1 VVRNLSKTSLIIL
14 TFLLLLAACTKPPN
28 IVKVIGI
35 IDGDTIV
42 VEGGYHMRYIGVDA
56 PEKDEPYYFEAL
68 TANQRL
74 VKNKKIRL
82 EEDVTGKDKYGRL
95 LRYIYVNNTFVNAE
109 LVRQGYAQAKAYPP
123 NIKYQAYLEA
133 MEREARQTQKG
144 IWR

>member
-1 VVRNLSKTSLIIL
+1 MVRNLSKTSLIIL
-14 TFLLLLAACTKPPN
+14 TFLLLLTACTKPPN
-28 IVKVIGI
+28 TVKVIGI

-42 VEGGYHMRYIGVDA
+42 VEGGYHVRYIGVDA

>member
-1 VVRNLSKTSLIIL
+1 
-14 TFLLLLAACTKPPN
+14 
-28 IVKVIGI
+28 
-35 IDGDTIV
+35 
-42 VEGGYHMRYIGVDA
+42 MRYIGVDA

-133 MEREARQTQKG
+133 MEKEAKQTQKG

>member
-1 VVRNLSKTSLIIL
+1 MVRNLSKTSLIIL

-28 IVKVIGI
+28 TVKVIGI

-42 VEGGYHMRYIGVDA
+42 VEGGYYVRYIGVDA

-74 VKNKKIRL
+74 VKSKKIRL

-109 LVRQGYAQAKAYPP
+109 LVRQGYTQAKAYPP

-133 MEREARQTQKG
+133 MEREAKQTQKG